1 MKNNDCMYNKICLTE
16 CSVDCKRFIETDFLI
31 KTARIPKSLA
41 VRQKITVVDSDNGA
55 FESYKRIADRID
67 EFVSSGQS
75 LYLFSKTT
83 GNGKTTMATQLLLKY
98 FNSIWLGNGLKQRG
112 LFVRMP
118 DLALMFKD
126 FKGETE
132 YTDIKQEL
140 RTVDLVVFDDIGANK
155 CSEYENQQFLNVL
168 DERIVNG
175 KSNIYTGNLTTAELS
190 VLGVRTASRIKGG
203 TVLELKGADRRG
215 KGKGGVGIWR

>member
-1 MKNNDCMYNKICLTE
+1 MKNNDCMYHKICLTE
-16 CSVDCKRFIETDFLI
+16 CVSGCQRFIETDFLI
-31 KTARIPKSLA
+31 KTARIPKNLA
-41 VRQKITVVDSDNGA
+41 VRQKITVSEVDKTT
-55 FESYKRIADRID
+55 FERYNKIADRID
-67 EFVSSGQS
+67 EFVEQGQS

-83 GNGKTTMATQLLLKY
+83 GNGKTTMAAQLLLKY

-132 YTDIKQEL
+132 YVDIKQEL
-140 RTVDLVVFDDIGANK
+140 RNVDLVVFDDLGANR
-155 CSEYENQQFLNVL
+155 CSEYENQQFLNLL

-175 KSNIYTGNLTTAELS
+175 KSNVYTGNLTPAELG

-203 TVLELKGADRRG
+203 IVLELKGADKRVN
-215 KGKGGVGIWR
+215 GGVGIWR